1 MTCPITRL
9 QAWEVLDSRGN
20 PTIAAEVTLKGDV
33 RGRAFVPS
41 GASTGSREAKE
52 RRDEDPA
59 RYHGRGVREAVAL
72 INHTWSKQFAGMD
85 ALDQAALDQ
94 ALCAADGSADK
105 SNAGANTILA
115 VSLANA
121 HAGAAASGKPL
132 YRHLAALYGHQAD
145 LPLPVP
151 QMNIING
158 GAHAD
163 NNLDFQEFM
172 ILPAGFDEFA
182 EALRCGVEIFHT
194 LRKVLVARKLST
206 GVGDEGG
213 FAPECSGNAA
223 ALELILEAIETAG
236 YRPGEQ
242 VGLGLDVA
250 GSELYRDGK
259 YHLAADGLSLD
270 ADGLVDYFADWMD
283 RFPILSIE
291 DGLAEDDWA
300 GWATMTQRLGARVQL
315 TGDDLF
321 VTQVEALERG
331 IREGIANSV
340 LIKLNQVGSVSE
352 TLDTMRRAR
361 EANYRTTVSHR
372 SGDTEDTSIADLCIG
387 TAAGQIKTG
396 SLCRSERVAKYNRL
410 LVIEQELGDKAHYAG
425 RTAFAA
431 PA

>member
-1 MTCPITRL
+1 MADPITRL

-20 PTIAAEVTLKGDV
+20 PTIAAEVSLKSGAC
-33 RGRAFVPS
+33 GRAFVPS

-52 RRDEDPA
+52 RRDGDPA
-59 RYHGRGVREAVAL
+59 RYHGRGVRDAVAL
-72 INHTWSKQFAGMD
+72 INDTWSNQFAGLD
-85 ALDQAALDQ
+85 ALDQAGLDE
-94 ALCAADGSADK
+94 ALCAADGSPDK

-121 HAGAAASGKPL
+121 HAAAASAGLPL
-132 YRHLAALYGHQAD
+132 YRHLAALYGNVSD

-172 ILPAGFDEFA
+172 ILPTGFDEFS

-194 LRKVLVARKLST
+194 LRKVLVARGLAT

-213 FAPECSGNAA
+213 FAPECGGNAA
-223 ALELILEAIETAG
+223 ALELILEAVEAAG

-242 VGLGLDVA
+242 VMLGLDVA
-250 GSELYRDGK
+250 GSELYRDGR
-259 YHLAADGLSLD
+259 YHLAADGLDLD
-270 ADGLVDYFADWMD
+270 AAGLIDYFADWLD

-300 GWATMTQRLGARVQL
+300 GWAALTGRLGQRVQL

-331 IREGIANSV
+331 IAEGVANSV

-361 EANYRTTVSHR
+361 EADYRTTVSHR

-410 LVIEQELGDKAHYAG
+410 LVIERELGDAAKYAG
-425 RTAFAA
+425 RAAFAGLV
-431 PA
+431 